1 MKTCICIRDH
11 VSTLKIYGSRE
22 IKKHNL
28 PDTAPVV
35 RDEDYKKLK
44 RKLDNHL
51 LPKKN
56 KHRARFTLNKQKQ
69 IEEENVV
76 TYAV

>member
-1 MKTCICIRDH
+1 M
-11 VSTLKIYGSRE
+11 STLKIYGSKE
-22 IKKHNL
+22 IKKHAHNL

-44 RKLDNHL
+44 RKLDDHF

-56 KHRARFTLNKQKQ
+56 KHHARFTLNKQKQ

>member
-1 MKTCICIRDH
+1 

-35 RDEDYKKLK
+35 QDEDYKKLK
-44 RKLDNHL
+44 RKLDGNF
-51 LPKKN
+51 LPKEN
-56 KHRARFTLNKQKQ
+56 KHHARFTLNKQKQ
-69 IEEENVV
+69 IEEENVG